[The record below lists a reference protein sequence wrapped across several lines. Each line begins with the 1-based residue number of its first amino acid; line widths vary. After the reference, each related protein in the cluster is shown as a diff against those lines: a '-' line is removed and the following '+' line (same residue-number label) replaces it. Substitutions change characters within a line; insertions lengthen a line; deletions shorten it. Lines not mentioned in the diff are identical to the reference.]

1 MSSVVCTKATGLH
14 LFKISIACLACF
26 APNQS
31 IKSTSSRVFRHRIEH
46 SQAAEAEEE
55 PMEPGQCEIARLPE
69 EILSAAL
76 SRTSPRDACRAAA
89 VSPAFR
95 AAADSDAVWACFLPP
110 PADLPPLADGELLL
124 PPRGKKGLFLRLSGS
139 PALLPGGLSMWLDRE
154 SGAKC
159 YMVPAR
165 DLSIAWRDTP
175 RYWTSW
181 IHLADSRFPESAQLR
196 FVCWLEIRGRIHSKM
211 LSRGSA
217 YANYMVYKLDDESYG
232 LDWPA
237 DASVSIGGTDLAR
250 KVCLQPNPQR
260 SHAEDVVLPRE
271 RGDGWMELE
280 LGEFV
285 CEGDEDGD
293 VSFGLAETKRLNGKG
308 GLIMQGIEIRH
319 KN

>member
-1 MSSVVCTKATGLH
+1 KKAIFRIRGSILQRAMLDGFLQLMILFGFH
-14 LFKISIACLACF
+14 LVTNL
-26 APNQS
+26 N
-31 IKSTSSRVFRHRIEH
+31 
-46 SQAAEAEEE
+46 
-55 PMEPGQCEIARLPE
+55 
-69 EILSAAL
+69 
-76 SRTSPRDACRAAA
+76 
-89 VSPAFR
+89 PAF
-95 AAADSDAVWACFLPP
+95 
-110 PADLPPLADGELLL
+110 
-124 PPRGKKGLFLRLSGS
+124 
-139 PALLPGGLSMWLDRE
+139 
-154 SGAKC
+154 
-159 YMVPAR
+159 
-165 DLSIAWRDTP
+165 
-175 RYWTSW
+175 
-181 IHLADSRFPESAQLR
+181 DSRFPESAQLR
-196 FVCWLEIRGRIHSKM
+196 FVCWLEIHGKIHSKL

-217 YANYMVYKLDDESYG
+217 YATYMVYKLDDESYG